1 MKKGF
6 AILVV
11 LLLLSG
17 CAPAPA
23 LQDGTA
29 ETKAGSVVDL
39 AMNDGFP
46 YVGIE
51 FEDGSADCFYGLT
64 KNAIPDGIAVGDKV
78 ELTYGLDER
87 TNRWFVIELR
97 EME

>member
-6 AILVV
+6 TV
-11 LLLLSG
+11 LMTFLMLCG
-17 CAPAPA
+17 CAPAA
-23 LQDGTA
+23 QDGTV
-29 ETKAGSVVDL
+29 ETKAGSVVDR
-39 AMNDGFP
+39 AMSDGFS

-51 FEDGSADCFYGLT
+51 FEDGSADCFYDLA
-64 KNAIPDGIAVGDKV
+64 KNTIPDSIAVGDKV
-78 ELTYGLDER
+78 ELTYGLDQR